1 MTDVADREYDT
12 VERVT
17 LPLLARITTQALDED
32 YAHVARRR
40 TGTDLPPRRGLS
52 WWAWLAV
59 TVLVGGLLAVA
70 GTQTSREAVDR
81 LSSRTTLISRIDAR
95 RDVLAGAQERV
106 GLLQAAATRL
116 ETDLDDTE
124 AELDTVDA
132 EVRRLGIRTG
142 TAPVRGQGLRIV
154 VDDSASGVSSEAVR
168 DEDLALLVNGLW
180 TAGAEAVAING
191 QRLTVLTYIQNSG
204 PAINV
209 NSRPLVPPYTIEAI
223 GDQRTL
229 QARLL
234 ESSSGARFSDLAR
247 LLGFAFERQNVD
259 QLRLPGAG
267 LRRLRS
273 AVTGQSGNLPN
284 LVEEGGSP

>member
-1 MTDVADREYDT
+1 MTDVQNREYDT
-12 VERVT
+12 AERVT

-32 YAHVARRR
+32 YAHVAQRR
-40 TGTDLPPRRGLS
+40 TRTDVQRRGLS
-52 WWAWLAV
+52 WWVWLAV
-59 TVLVGGLLAVA
+59 TVLVGALLAVA
-70 GTQTSREAVDR
+70 GNETSREAVDSQ
-81 LSSRTTLISRIDAR
+81 SSRTTLISRIDTR
-95 RDVLAGAQERV
+95 RDLLAAAQERV
-106 GLLQAAATRL
+106 GRLQAASTTL
-116 ETDLDDTE
+116 EADLDDAG
-124 AELDTVDA
+124 AELDELDA
-132 EVRRLGIRTG
+132 EVRRLRIGTG
-142 TAPVRGQGLRIV
+142 NAPVRGEGVTII

-180 TAGAEAVAING
+180 TAGAEAIAING

-247 LLGFAFERQNVD
+247 LLGFTFERQNVD

-267 LRRLRS
+267 LRRLRA
-273 AVTGQSGNLPN
+273 AVTGQSGNVPLP
-284 LVEEGGSP
+284 VEEGGPP

>member
-1 MTDVADREYDT
+1 MTDIRDREYDT

-32 YAHVARRR
+32 YAHVAQRR
-40 TGTDLPPRRGLS
+40 TQTDVQRRGLA
-52 WWAWLAV
+52 WWVWLGV

-81 LSSRTTLISRIDAR
+81 QSSRTTLISRIDAR
-95 RDVLAGAQERV
+95 RDVLAQAQERV
-106 GLLQAAATRL
+106 GRVEAAASSL
-116 ETDLDDTE
+116 QTDLEGTE
-124 AELDTVDA
+124 TELDEVDA
-132 EVRRLGIRTG
+132 EVRRLRIRTG
-142 TAPVRGQGLRIV
+142 IAPVRGQGVRIV
-154 VDDSASGVSSEAVR
+154 VDDSASGVSAEAVR

-180 TAGAEAVAING
+180 TAGAEAIAING
-191 QRLTVLTYIQNSG
+191 QRLTVLSYIQNSG

-229 QARLL
+229 QAKLL

-247 LLGFAFERQNVD
+247 LLGFSFERQNVD
-259 QLRLPGAG
+259 TLRLPGARM
-267 LRRLRS
+267 RRLRS
-273 AVTGQSGNLPN
+273 AVTGQSGNVPKP
-284 LVEEGGSP
+284 VEEGGAP

>member
-1 MTDVADREYDT
+1 MTDIRDREYDT

-32 YAHVARRR
+32 YAHVAQRR
-40 TGTDLPPRRGLS
+40 TQTDVQRRGLA
-52 WWAWLAV
+52 WWVWLGV

-81 LSSRTTLISRIDAR
+81 QSSRTTLISRIDAR
-95 RDVLAGAQERV
+95 RDVLAQAQERV
-106 GLLQAAATRL
+106 GRVEAAASSL
-116 ETDLDDTE
+116 QTDLEGTE
-124 AELDTVDA
+124 TELDEVDA
-132 EVRRLGIRTG
+132 EVRRLRIRTG
-142 TAPVRGQGLRIV
+142 IAPVRGQGVRIV
-154 VDDSASGVSSEAVR
+154 VDDSTSGVSAEAVR

-180 TAGAEAVAING
+180 TAGAEAIAING
-191 QRLTVLTYIQNSG
+191 QRLTVLSYIQNSG

-229 QARLL
+229 QAKLL

-247 LLGFAFERQNVD
+247 LLGFSFERQNVD
-259 QLRLPGAG
+259 TLRLPGARM
-267 LRRLRS
+267 RRLRS
-273 AVTGQSGNLPN
+273 AVTGQSGNVPKP
-284 LVEEGGSP
+284 VEEGGAP